1 MDKKTIHYYNKNARE
16 FIERTVKS
24 DMSICHE
31 KFTELLNPG
40 GFILDAGCG
49 SGRDSKYFLEC
60 GFQVQAMDASAEMC
74 NLAAE
79 YIGHT
84 VECMSFDEMQY
95 RSQFDGVWACASLLH
110 EKKAELPELLRRFH
124 RALKPDGIMY
134 ASFKYG
140 AAEEERLERF
150 FSDYCLNEIEKV
162 FLQDDL
168 FELVESFETED
179 ERPDYK
185 NKPWVNIIVRKK

>member
-1 MDKKTIHYYNKNARE
+1 
-16 FIERTVKS
+16 
-24 DMSICHE
+24 
-31 KFTELLNPG
+31 
-40 GFILDAGCG
+40 
-49 SGRDSKYFLEC
+49 
-60 GFQVQAMDASAEMC
+60 
-74 NLAAE
+74 
-79 YIGHT
+79 
-84 VECMSFDEMQY
+84 
-95 RSQFDGVWACASLLH
+95 
-110 EKKAELPELLRRFH
+110 
-124 RALKPDGIMY
+124 MY